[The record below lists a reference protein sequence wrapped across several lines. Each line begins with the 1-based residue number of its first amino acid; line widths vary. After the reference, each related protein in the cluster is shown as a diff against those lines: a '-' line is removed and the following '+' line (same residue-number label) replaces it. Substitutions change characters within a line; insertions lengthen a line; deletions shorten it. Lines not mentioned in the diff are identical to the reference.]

1 MHIKNFKTSLLVLV
15 FLSAIA
21 DSSIASN
28 WIYLS
33 SGDYYKVFAD
43 SQSIQK
49 TGQKVKVWIKIVYDK
64 PQKGK
69 ALDPKKS
76 IQSSKQLWAFLCN
89 ERNAAFL
96 EVINYADKQSS
107 STEDS
112 YSWPDTSSEY
122 EGVPPDSKLETVMK
136 FACDA
141 EDSPKKQ

>member
-1 MHIKNFKTSLLVLV
+1 MQNIIKTSFIVAML
-15 FLSAIA
+15 LSAFA
-21 DSSIASN
+21 GSSIASN

-33 SGDYYKVFAD
+33 SGDDFKVFAD

-69 ALDPKKS
+69 AINPRKS
-76 IQSSKQLWAFLCN
+76 IQSTKQLWAFLCN

-96 EVINYADKQSS
+96 EVINYVDKQSS
-107 STEDS
+107 SIEDS